1 MVKAQLPGHRVLLAR
16 DGRQAL
22 QLIYQERPA
31 LVLLDLMMPE
41 LDGFAVLEEMRKTD
55 LTRNIPVVVITGQVL
70 TEEDM
75 LRLNSGVASVLGK
88 GMFSVD
94 EILEHL
100 TNALEHRRNPGSE
113 AQRIVL
119 KAMAYIHAY
128 YPEPISRSDVAAHV
142 GLSERH
148 LTRCFHQEVGIT
160 PITYLN
166 RCRVKQAK
174 VLLNSGEKGI
184 TEIALDVGFSSHSYF
199 TRVFREQVGVSP
211 RAYLQSRCVDP
222 DK

>member
-1 MVKAQLPGHRVLLAR
+1 VLSASNGH
-16 DGRQAL
+16 QAL
-22 QLIYQERPA
+22 QLIYQERPS

-41 LDGFAVLEEMRKTD
+41 LDGFAVLDEMRNAD
-55 LTRNIPVVVITGQVL
+55 LTRDIPVVVITGQVL
-70 TEEDM
+70 TDEDM
-75 LRLNSGVASVLGK
+75 TRLNSGVVSVLGK

-100 TNALEHRRNPGSE
+100 TNALEHKRGSGSE
-113 AQRIVL
+113 VQRIVL

-166 RCRVKQAK
+166 RYRVKQAK
-174 VLLNSGEKGI
+174 AMLDIGEKGI
-184 TEIALDVGFSSHSYF
+184 TEIALEVGFSSHSYF
-199 TRVFREQVGVSP
+199 SRVFREQVGISP
-211 RAYLQSRCVDP
+211 RAYLQSRCLV
-222 DK
+222 KEI